1 VHAHRRLLDGK
12 DTALSAIRAP
22 RVSNGGMA
30 RSTAPFLA
38 LAGVLAVAGCAAPAG
53 SMDARYE
60 ASLLRW
66 QGATRAQL
74 EASWGAPTLAQA
86 TPDGEVLTWIV
97 RTNLDDRTASGTPP
111 VVAVTRAGAT
121 GATIASAT
129 PALTAPAVPI
139 TCTTHFVL
147 KGGRVAAWKFEGM
160 GCGAPG

>member
-1 VHAHRRLLDGK
+1 M
-12 DTALSAIRAP
+12 T
-22 RVSNGGMA
+22 
-30 RSTAPFLA
+30 RSTALLLAFAGA
-38 LAGVLAVAGCAAPAG
+38 LAAGGCAAPAG

-74 EASWGAPTLAQA
+74 EAGWGRPTLAQA

-97 RTNLDDRTASGTPP
+97 RTELDDRTSSGTPP
-111 VVAVTRAGAT
+111 IVAVTRVGGGGAVV
-121 GATIASAT
+121 ATST

-147 KGGRVAAWKFEGM
+147 KDGRVASWKFEGL
-160 GCGAPG
+160 GCGAPT

>member
-1 VHAHRRLLDGK
+1 
-12 DTALSAIRAP
+12 
-22 RVSNGGMA
+22 MA
-30 RSTAPFLA
+30 RSTAPLPA
-38 LAGVLAVAGCAAPAG
+38 LACLLVAAGCAVPAG

-74 EASWGAPTLAQA
+74 EASWGAPTLAER

-97 RTNLDDRTASGTPP
+97 RTHLDDRAASGTPP
-111 VVAVTRAGAT
+111 LVAATRLGGT
-121 GATIASAT
+121 GVTIAGAT
-129 PALTAPAVPI
+129 PALAAPAAPI

-147 KGGRVAAWKFEGM
+147 KDGRVAAWQFEGM

>member
-1 VHAHRRLLDGK
+1 
-12 DTALSAIRAP
+12 
-22 RVSNGGMA
+22 MA
-30 RSTAPFLA
+30 RSTAPSLA
-38 LAGVLAVAGCAAPAG
+38 LACALAAAGCAAPAG

-74 EASWGAPTLAQA
+74 VASWGAPTLAQA

-97 RTNLDDRTASGTPP
+97 RTDIDGRTASGTPP
-111 VVAVTRAGAT
+111 VVAVTRVGGT
-121 GATIASAT
+121 GATIAGAT
-129 PALTAPAVPI
+129 PALTPPAVPI

-147 KGGRVAAWKFEGM
+147 KEGRVASWKFEGM